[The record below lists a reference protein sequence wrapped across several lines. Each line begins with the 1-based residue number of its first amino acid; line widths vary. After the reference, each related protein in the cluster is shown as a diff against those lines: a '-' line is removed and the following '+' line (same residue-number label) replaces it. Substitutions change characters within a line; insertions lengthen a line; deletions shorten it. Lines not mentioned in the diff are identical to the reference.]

1 MKRVICLL
9 LSVILLLG
17 LLPTALAEGGDSPNW
32 VIEVNSSGAESGQSR
47 AQELRVMYG
56 NQIRFHLYEDAA
68 AQSPL
73 TGLQETF
80 YVVDGKPTYPVNGN
94 GSVSQG
100 DRAGEYILDTSKF
113 DGSWVELHLHDS
125 DNKDYFFFIIVM
137 IEDIGWFW
145 SRSPSV
151 ASALPGGRAVTA
163 RYDGSEDVSVYLMA
177 THTTAG
183 AVLPDDFEAP
193 AGFTVRQLTQYCWRV
208 TCKADGDFRAGD
220 KKELTLPMEKAW
232 TSSFGLDTD
241 YTVTF
246 CANGNEPRGKDA
258 QAPSVIGQLAAIPV
272 TIGNRK
278 KTCYMGVGE
287 YNNGK
292 YNVLTTSTM
301 SGQENEDMRAQLAV
315 GLWWQISSGDGTY
328 DLTPLSADEVQK
340 VISQV
345 GEFTLT
351 VRREDGQ
358 AGTLTYTDDTAAAAS
373 TGMPCSRV
381 YTLHGTDAGT
391 WVFEA
396 SCMVDG
402 QRMAATGSV
411 TREIMKVHTLT
422 GAECKT
428 VGTINKALEEVIYGI
443 DKNDTRD
450 QTIIVQLRKTGTQY
464 DAQDAE
470 YSAYLGQIKIPDI
483 ERNNIT
489 VQLIGEGGIG
499 TTLIGGIH
507 SESADFSVSN
517 INFVGDGQDHENWQ
531 VPDKN
536 HPNGGAPNKAFYG
549 NSRGNAR
556 DCTFTGYHVAIECG
570 KGLRM
575 IGQNNVF
582 KNNHIAWKLTARN
595 NNGGNP
601 SAHDCVF
608 EDNEYALWVENF
620 HLAPSWYAPRFCEFI
635 NNDCDVHNVAGRWWF
650 LPGNYFKHGN
660 RERPVND
667 EISIGKVFCYP
678 MAKRDETNNNAVAY
692 TYQQLENGGDTVSNA
707 LTSTYRTPESELS
720 GKTFKVADT
729 VMVAG
734 TEKDTVLATFSFD
747 DTAAEQAEEEPVR
760 PVLRARMLR
769 SAVKPSFDA
778 TVSVDRSDA
787 SKIVFHM
794 ENPCKQVTV
803 SLPCEFKDGTVKL
816 GETEILDAEF
826 DGQNVSFQTYK
837 AGTYVIESKTPV
849 QPKPDDA
856 ITGIISGIVAS
867 GALQPGASASQFA
880 DLTSGSWYYDGVRYA
895 LENGLMTGTS
905 ARTFAP
911 DRPVTRAML
920 VTILWR
926 LAGEPYG
933 RVSPFEDVLPGS
945 WYAQAVSWAYDKG
958 IVTGVTATS
967 FQPGAPVTREQLC
980 AILCRYAALTGKNTA
995 ASASL
1000 DAFTDR
1006 AQVSA
1011 YAEASVRW
1019 ALQAGLLTGV
1029 GDGRLAPR
1037 SGATRA
1043 QLAVLLQRFA
1053 GLK

>member
-1 MKRVICLL
+1 MKRVVCLL
-9 LSVILLLG
+9 LSLILLLG
-17 LLPTALAEGGDSPNW
+17 LLPTALADGNSPSW
-32 VIEVNSSGAESGQSR
+32 VIGVNDSGAENGQR
-47 AQELRVMYG
+47 AQDIRVMYG
-56 NQIRFHLYEDAA
+56 DRIRFRLYEDETAG
-68 AQSPL
+68 SPL

-80 YVVDGKPTYPVNGN
+80 YVIDGKTTYPVNGA
-94 GSVSQG
+94 GVISQG

-125 DNKDYFFFIIVM
+125 NNKDYYFFVIVM
-137 IEDIGWFW
+137 VEDIGWFW
-145 SRSPSV
+145 TRNPSV
-151 ASALPGGRAVTA
+151 ASAIPGGSSVTA
-163 RYDGSEDVSVYLMA
+163 KYDGSKDVSVYLTA

-183 AVLPDDFEAP
+183 AVLSDDYEAP
-193 AGFTVRQLTQYCWRV
+193 DGFTVRQLTQYCWRV
-208 TCKADGDFRAGD
+208 TCMADGDFRAGD

-232 TSSFGLDTD
+232 TSIYDIGPD

-246 CANGNEPRGKDA
+246 CADGNAPRGLGTV
-258 QAPSVIGQLAAIPV
+258 APSVIGQLVAIPV
-272 TIGNRK
+272 KINNRNK
-278 KTCYMGVGE
+278 ICYMGVGE

-301 SGQENEDMRAQLAV
+301 NGPENEPRVARVAV

-340 VISQV
+340 VIRQV
-345 GEFTLT
+345 GEFTLA

-358 AGTLTYTDDTAAAAS
+358 AGTLTWIEHTEAAA
-373 TGMPCSRV
+373 TGMPYPRI
-381 YTLHGTDAGT
+381 YTLLGEHAGT

-396 SCMVDG
+396 SCTVDG
-402 QRMAATGSV
+402 EVLTASGTV
-411 TREIMKVHTLT
+411 TRGIVKELELT
-422 GAECKT
+422 NDQCETVDTINAGLESVIKGLTAPGEYFIYVNLQKSGAEDPYT
-428 VGTINKALEEVIYGI
+428 
-443 DKNDTRD
+443 
-450 QTIIVQLRKTGTQY
+450 
-464 DAQDAE
+464 
-470 YSAYLGQIKIPDI
+470 GQIEIPAAGRNDI
-483 ERNNIT
+483 EIT
-489 VQLIGEGGIG
+489 VVIGGKRDAR

-507 SESADFSVSN
+507 SESADFSVSS
-517 INFVGDGQDHENWQ
+517 IDFVGNGKGNENWY
-531 VPDKN
+531 VPEND
-536 HPNGGAPNKAFYG
+536 PNKGAPNKAFYG
-549 NSRGNAR
+549 DSQANAA
-556 DCTFTGYHVAIECG
+556 DCTFSKYWVAIECG

-608 EDNEYALWVENF
+608 EDNEYALYVEKF
-620 HLAPSWYAPRFCEFI
+620 YFAPSWYAPTACTFT
-635 NNDCDVHNVAGRWWF
+635 NNVHDVRNSDRWWF
-650 LPGNYFKHGN
+650 IPGNYFTHNGN
-660 RERPVND
+660 PGPVN
-667 EISIGKVFCYP
+667 EIGGGSGNTYCYP
-678 MAKRDETNNNAVAY
+678 MASGGTMDYR
-692 TYQQLENGGDTVSNA
+692 QLDADGDTVSNA
-707 LTSTYRTPESELS
+707 NTRTYQTPESALD
-720 GKTFKVADT
+720 GKTFKVASAEADT
-729 VMVAG
+729 I
-734 TEKDTVLATFSFD
+734 LATFSFA
-747 DTAAEQAEEEPVR
+747 DTAAAQTEQAQTR
-760 PVLRARMLR
+760 PVMRARMLR

-816 GETEILDAEF
+816 GQTEIPDAKF
-826 DGQNVSFQTYK
+826 DGQTVSFQTDE

-849 QPKPDDA
+849 QPKPDAA

-867 GALQPGASASQFA
+867 GALQPGASASQFT

>member
-1 MKRVICLL
+1 MKRVVCLL
-9 LSVILLLG
+9 LSLILLLG
-17 LLPTALAEGGDSPNW
+17 LLPTALADGNGPNW
-32 VIEVNSSGAESGQSR
+32 VVLCNEDGTER
-47 AQELRVMYG
+47 EMRRTQELYNCMYG
-56 NQIRFHLYEDAA
+56 ESVYFHLYADETGGT
-68 AQSPL
+68 PVEGL
-73 TGLQETF
+73 TQTF
-80 YVVDGKPTYPVNGN
+80 YVDGETVHDPSKPDYKVKVSWDAEKKYYVWDTNGFSN
-94 GSVSQG
+94 NKVQISLG
-100 DRAGEYILDTSKF
+100 DGTNNYS
-113 DGSWVELHLHDS
+113 
-125 DNKDYFFFIIVM
+125 FFANLT

-145 SRSPSV
+145 TRNPSV

-163 RYDGSEDVSVYLMA
+163 KYDGSEDVSVYLMA

-183 AVLPDDFEAP
+183 AVLPDTFEAP
-193 AGFTVRQLTQYCWRV
+193 EGFTVRQLTQFCWRV
-208 TCKADGDFRAGD
+208 TCKADKSWKGE
-220 KKELTLPMEKAW
+220 KKKLTLYMDKAW
-232 TSSFGLDTD
+232 TSIFDLGTD

-246 CANGNEPRGKDA
+246 CADGNEPRGKDA
-258 QAPSVIGQLAAIPV
+258 PAPSVIGQLAAIPV
-272 TIGNRK
+272 TINGRK
-278 KTCYMGVGE
+278 RTCYMGVGE

-292 YNVLTTSTM
+292 YGVLTSSTM

-340 VISQV
+340 VIRQV

-351 VRREDGQ
+351 VRRKDGQ
-358 AGTLTYTDDTAAAAS
+358 EGTLTYTDDTAAAAS

-411 TREIMKVHTLT
+411 TREIMEVHTLT
-422 GAECKT
+422 KAECKT
-428 VGTINKALEEVIYGI
+428 VGTINEALKRVIYGI
-443 DKNDTRD
+443 GENDTRD
-450 QTIIVQLRKTGTQY
+450 QTIIVQLRKTGIQY
-464 DAQDAE
+464 DVQDAE
-470 YSAYLGQIKIPDI
+470 HSAYLGQIKIPDI
-483 ERNNIT
+483 TRNNIT
-489 VQLIGEGGIG
+489 VQLIGERDIG

-517 INFVGDGQDHENWQ
+517 INFVGDGQDHENWK
-531 VPDKN
+531 VPPDKN

-549 NSRGNAR
+549 DSQANADR
-556 DCTFTGYHVAIECG
+556 CTFTGYYVAIECG

-575 IGQNNVF
+575 IGQNNIF
-582 KNNHIAWKLTARN
+582 KNNYIAWKLTARN

-601 SAHDCVF
+601 DALNCVF
-608 EDNEYALWVENF
+608 EDNEYAIWVESF
-620 HLAPSWYAPRFCEFI
+620 HFMPSFYAPTGCTFTD
-635 NNDCDVHNVAGRWWF
+635 NGCDVRNSDRWWF
-650 LPGNYFKHGN
+650 IPGNYFTHSGSPGPG
-660 RERPVND
+660 PVN
-667 EISIGKVFCYP
+667 EAVGNGNTFCYP
-678 MAKRDETNNNAVAY
+678 MARNGTVDYTQLDED
-692 TYQQLENGGDTVSNA
+692 GDTVSNA
-707 LTSTYRTPESELS
+707 LTNTYQTPESELS
-720 GKTFKVADT
+720 GKTFKVAD
-729 VMVAG
+729 A
-734 TEKDTVLATFSFD
+734 EQDNILATFSFD
-747 DTAAEQAEEEPVR
+747 DTAAKQAEEEPVR

-769 SAVKPSFDA
+769 SAVEPSFDA

-803 SLPCEFKDGTVKL
+803 SLPCSFTDGTVKL
-816 GETEILDAEF
+816 GQTEIPDAKF
-826 DGQNVSFQTYK
+826 DGQTVSFQTDE

-880 DLTSGSWYYDGVRYA
+880 DLTAGSWYYGGVRYA

-995 ASASL
+995 ASVSL

-1037 SGATRA
+1037 SGATRE

>member
-1 MKRVICLL
+1 MKRVVCLL
-9 LSVILLLG
+9 LSLILLLG
-17 LLPTALAEGGDSPNW
+17 LLPTALADGNSPSW
-32 VIEVNSSGAESGQSR
+32 VIGVNDSGAENGQR
-47 AQELRVMYG
+47 AQDLRVMYG
-56 NQIRFHLYEDAA
+56 DRIRFRLYEDETAG
-68 AQSPL
+68 SPL

-80 YVVDGKPTYPVNGN
+80 YVIDGNPTYPVNGA
-94 GSVSQG
+94 GVISQG

-125 DNKDYFFFIIVM
+125 NNKDYYFFVIVM
-137 IEDIGWFW
+137 VEDIGWFW
-145 SRSPSV
+145 TRNPSV
-151 ASALPGGRAVTA
+151 ASAIPGGSSVTA
-163 RYDGSEDVSVYLMA
+163 KYDGSKDVSVYLTA
-177 THTTAG
+177 THTAAG
-183 AVLPDDFEAP
+183 AVLSDDYEAP
-193 AGFTVRQLTQYCWRV
+193 DGFTVRQLTQYCWRV

-232 TSSFGLDTD
+232 TSIYDIGPD

-246 CANGNEPRGKDA
+246 CADGNAPRGLGTV
-258 QAPSVIGQLAAIPV
+258 APSVIGQLVAIPV
-272 TIGNRK
+272 KINNRNK
-278 KTCYMGVGE
+278 ICYMGVGE

-292 YNVLTTSTM
+292 YNVLTMSTM
-301 SGQENEDMRAQLAV
+301 NGPENEPRVARVAV

-328 DLTPLSADEVQK
+328 DLTPLSADEVQE
-340 VISQV
+340 VIKQV
-345 GEFTLT
+345 GEFTLA

-358 AGTLTYTDDTAAAAS
+358 AGTLTWIEHTEAAA
-373 TGMPCSRV
+373 TGMPYPRI
-381 YTLHGTDAGT
+381 YTLLGEHAGT
-391 WVFEA
+391 WIFEA
-396 SCMVDG
+396 SCTVDG
-402 QRMAATGSV
+402 EVLTASGTV
-411 TREIMKVHTLT
+411 TRGIVKELKLT
-422 GAECKT
+422 NNQCETVDTINAGLESVIKGLTAPGEYFIYVNLQKSGAEDPYT
-428 VGTINKALEEVIYGI
+428 
-443 DKNDTRD
+443 
-450 QTIIVQLRKTGTQY
+450 
-464 DAQDAE
+464 
-470 YSAYLGQIKIPDI
+470 GQIEIPAAGRNDI
-483 ERNNIT
+483 EIT
-489 VQLIGEGGIG
+489 VVIDGKRGTR

-507 SESADFSVSN
+507 SESADFSVSS
-517 INFVGDGQDHENWQ
+517 IDFVGNGKDNKNWQ
-531 VPDKN
+531 VPKES
-536 HPNGGAPNKAFYG
+536 PNSGAPNKAFYG
-549 NSRGNAR
+549 DSQANAA
-556 DCTFTGYHVAIECG
+556 DCTFSKYWVAIECG

-575 IGQNNVF
+575 IGQNNIF
-582 KNNHIAWKLTARN
+582 KNNYIAWKLTTRN
-595 NNGGNP
+595 ENGGNP

-608 EDNEYALWVENF
+608 EGNDYALYVEEF
-620 HLAPSWYAPRFCEFI
+620 YFVPSWYAPTACTFTD
-635 NNDCDVHNVAGRWWF
+635 NVHDVYNRDRWWF
-650 LPGNYFKHGN
+650 IPGNYFTHG
-660 RERPVND
+660 ESLGPVN
-667 EISIGKVFCYP
+667 EAVGNGNTFCYP
-678 MAKRDETNNNAVAY
+678 MAQNGAVNYTQLDED
-692 TYQQLENGGDTVSNA
+692 GDTVSNA
-707 LTSTYRTPESELS
+707 LTNTYQTPKSELS
-720 GKTFKVADT
+720 GKTFKVAD
-729 VMVAG
+729 A
-734 TEKDTVLATFSFD
+734 EKDNILATFSFD
-747 DTAAEQAEEEPVR
+747 DTAAEQAEKEPVR
-760 PVLRARMLR
+760 RVLRARMLR
-769 SAVKPSFDA
+769 SVVEPSFDA

-794 ENPCKQVTV
+794 EDPCKRVTV
-803 SLPCEFKDGTVKL
+803 SLPCSFTDGTVKL
-816 GETEILDAEF
+816 GQTEIPDAKF
-826 DGQNVSFQTYK
+826 DGQTVSFQTNE

-856 ITGIISGIVAS
+856 VTGIISSIVAS

-880 DLTSGSWYYDGVRYA
+880 DLTSGSWYYDGVRCA

-1011 YAEASVRW
+1011 YAKASVRW

>member
-1 MKRVICLL
+1 MKRVVCLL
-9 LSVILLLG
+9 LSLILLLG
-17 LLPTALAEGGDSPNW
+17 LLPTALADGNGPNW
-32 VIEVNSSGAESGQSR
+32 VVLCNEDGTER
-47 AQELRVMYG
+47 EMRRTQELYNCMYG
-56 NQIRFHLYEDAA
+56 ESVYFHLYADETGGT
-68 AQSPL
+68 PVEGL
-73 TGLQETF
+73 TQTF
-80 YVVDGKPTYPVNGN
+80 YVDGETVHDPGKPDYKVKVSWDAEKKYYVWDTNGFSN
-94 GSVSQG
+94 NKVQISLG
-100 DRAGEYILDTSKF
+100 DGTNNYS
-113 DGSWVELHLHDS
+113 
-125 DNKDYFFFIIVM
+125 FFANLT
-137 IEDIGWFW
+137 IEGIGWFW
-145 SRSPSV
+145 TRNPSV

-163 RYDGSEDVSVYLMA
+163 KYDGSQDVSVYLMA

-183 AVLPDDFEAP
+183 AVLSDDYEAP
-193 AGFTVRQLTQYCWRV
+193 EGFTVRQLTQFCWRV
-208 TCKADGDFRAGD
+208 TCKADESWKGE
-220 KKELTLPMEKAW
+220 KKKLTLYMDKAW
-232 TSSFGLDTD
+232 TSIFDLGTD

-246 CANGNEPRGKDA
+246 CADGNEPRGKDA
-258 QAPSVIGQLAAIPV
+258 PAPSVIGQLAAIPV
-272 TIGNRK
+272 KINNRNK
-278 KTCYMGVGE
+278 ICYMGVGE
-287 YNNGK
+287 YSNGK

-340 VISQV
+340 VIRQV

-601 SAHDCVF
+601 SAQNCVF
-608 EDNEYALWVENF
+608 KGNNYALYVEKF
-620 HLAPSWYAPRFCEFI
+620 YFAPSWYAPTACTFTD
-635 NNDCDVHNVAGRWWF
+635 NVHDVRNSDRWWF
-650 LPGNYFKHGN
+650 IPGNYFTHSGILG
-660 RERPVND
+660 PVN
-667 EISIGKVFCYP
+667 EAVGNGNTFCYP
-678 MAKRDETNNNAVAY
+678 MAQNGTVNY
-692 TYQQLENGGDTVSNA
+692 TQLEDGGDTVSNA
-707 LTSTYRTPESELS
+707 LTRTYQTPAGKLD
-720 GKTFKVADT
+720 GKTFKVAD
-729 VMVAG
+729 A
-734 TEKDTVLATFSFD
+734 EQDDILATFSFD

-778 TVSVDRSDA
+778 TVTVDRSDA

-794 ENPCKQVTV
+794 EDPCKRVTV
-803 SLPCEFKDGTVKL
+803 SLPCSFTDGTVKL
-816 GETEILDAEF
+816 DQTEILNAEF
-826 DGQNVSFQTYK
+826 DGQIVSFQTDE

-856 ITGIISGIVAS
+856 VTGIISSIVAS
-867 GALQPGASASQFA
+867 GALQPSASASQFA
-880 DLTSGSWYYDGVRYA
+880 DLTSGSWYYDGVRCA

-905 ARTFAP
+905 ARTFEP

-967 FQPGAPVTREQLC
+967 FQPDAPVTREQLC

>member
-80 YVVDGKPTYPVNGN
+80 YVVDGKTTYPVNGN
-94 GSVSQG
+94 GAVSQG
-100 DRAGEYILDTSKF
+100 ERAGEYILDTSKF
-113 DGSWVELHLHDS
+113 GGSWVELHLHDS

-163 RYDGSEDVSVYLMA
+163 KYDGSKDVSVYLMA

-183 AVLPDDFEAP
+183 AVLPDTFEAP
-193 AGFTVRQLTQYCWRV
+193 EGFTVRQLTQYCWRV
-208 TCKADGDFRAGD
+208 TCKADESFREGD
-220 KKELTLPMEKAW
+220 KKKLTLYMDKAW
-232 TSSFGLDTD
+232 TSIFDLGTD

-246 CANGNEPRGKDA
+246 CADGNEPRGKDA
-258 QAPSVIGQLAAIPV
+258 PAPSVIGQLAAIPV
-272 TIGNRK
+272 TINGRK
-278 KTCYMGVGE
+278 RTCYMGVGE

-292 YNVLTTSTM
+292 YGVLTSSSM
-301 SGQENEDMRAQLAV
+301 GGLESADMRAQLAV
-315 GLWWQISSGDGTY
+315 GLWWQTSSGDGTY
-328 DLTPLSADEVQK
+328 DLTALSADEVQT
-340 VISQV
+340 VIAQV
-345 GEFTLT
+345 GEFRLT
-351 VRREDGQ
+351 ATAEGEQ
-358 AGTLTYTDDTAAAAS
+358 TGTLNYTEDTTVTA
-373 TGMPCSRV
+373 GMPCQRI
-381 YTLHGTDAGT
+381 YTLTGADKGK
-391 WVFEA
+391 WRFEA
-396 SCMVDG
+396 SCTVDG
-402 QRMAATGSV
+402 EPMTASGTITRTVATG
-411 TREIMKVHTLT
+411 HTLD
-422 GAECKT
+422 AEQCKT
-428 VGTINKALEEVIYGI
+428 VKAINEGLEEVIQGI
-443 DKNDTRD
+443 ESGEHVITVD
-450 QTIIVQLRKTGTQY
+450 LRRTGE
-464 DAQDAE
+464 E
-470 YSAYLGQIKIPDI
+470 YSASDSDRSAYRGQILIPDI
-483 ERNNIT
+483 KQNNVDVT
-489 VQLIGEGGIG
+489 VEFRGARGG
-499 TTLIGGIH
+499 TTLIGGIQ
-507 SESADFSVSN
+507 SETAAFSVSN
-517 INFVGDGQDHENWQ
+517 VNFIGNGSGSQKWEVDN
-531 VPDKN
+531 VN
-536 HPNGGAPNKAFYG
+536 PNGGAPNEAFRG
-549 NSRGNAR
+549 NSRANAR
-556 DCTFTGYHVAIECG
+556 DCTFTGYYVAISCG
-570 KGLRM
+570 RELRM
-575 IGQNNVF
+575 CGRNNTF
-582 KNNHIAWKLTARN
+582 RNNHIAWRISTENK
-595 NNGGNP
+595 NGGNP
-601 SAHDCVF
+601 DALNCVF
-608 EDNEYALWVENF
+608 EDNEYAIWVESF
-620 HLAPSWYAPRFCEFI
+620 HFMPSFYAPTGCTFTD
-635 NNDCDVHNVAGRWWF
+635 NGCDVRNSDRWWF
-650 LPGNYFKHGN
+650 IPGNYFRHNGN
-660 RERPVND
+660 PGPVN
-667 EISIGKVFCYP
+667 EIGGGSGNTYCYP
-678 MAKRDETNNNAVAY
+678 MASGGTVDYR
-692 TYQQLENGGDTVSNA
+692 QLDADGDTVSNA
-707 LTSTYRTPESELS
+707 NTRTYQTPESALD
-720 GKTFKVADT
+720 GKTLKVASAEADT
-729 VMVAG
+729 I
-734 TEKDTVLATFSFD
+734 LATFSFA
-747 DTAAEQAEEEPVR
+747 DTAAAQTEQAQTR

-778 TVSVDRSDA
+778 TVTVDRSDA

-816 GETEILDAEF
+816 GETEILDAKF
-826 DGQNVSFQTYK
+826 DGQTVFFQTGK

-880 DLTSGSWYYDGVRYA
+880 DLTAGSWYYGGVRCA

-967 FQPGAPVTREQLC
+967 FQSGAPVTREQLC

-1019 ALQAGLLTGV
+1019 ALQAWLLTGV

>member
-1 MKRVICLL
+1 MKRVVCLL
-9 LSVILLLG
+9 LSLILLLG
-17 LLPTALAEGGDSPNW
+17 LLPTALADGNGPNW
-32 VIEVNSSGAESGQSR
+32 VVLCNEDGTER
-47 AQELRVMYG
+47 EMRRTQELYNCMYG
-56 NQIRFHLYEDAA
+56 ESVYFHLYADETGGT
-68 AQSPL
+68 PVEGL
-73 TGLQETF
+73 TQTF
-80 YVVDGKPTYPVNGN
+80 YVDGETVHDPGKPDYKVKVSWDAEKKYYVWDTNGFSN
-94 GSVSQG
+94 NKVQISLG
-100 DRAGEYILDTSKF
+100 DGTNNYS
-113 DGSWVELHLHDS
+113 
-125 DNKDYFFFIIVM
+125 FFANLT

-145 SRSPSV
+145 TRNPSV

-163 RYDGSEDVSVYLMA
+163 KYDGSQDVSVYLMA

-183 AVLPDDFEAP
+183 AVLSDDYEAP
-193 AGFTVRQLTQYCWRV
+193 EGFTVRQLTQYCWRV
-208 TCKADGDFRAGD
+208 TCKADESWKGE
-220 KKELTLPMEKAW
+220 KKKLTLYMDKAW
-232 TSSFGLDTD
+232 TSICDLGTD

-246 CANGNEPRGKDA
+246 CADGNEPRGKDA
-258 QAPSVIGQLAAIPV
+258 PAPSVIGQLAAIPV
-272 TIGNRK
+272 TINGRK
-278 KTCYMGVGE
+278 RTCYMGVGE

-292 YNVLTTSTM
+292 YGVLTSSSM
-301 SGQENEDMRAQLAV
+301 GGLESADMRAQLAV
-315 GLWWQISSGDGTY
+315 GLWWQTSSGDGTY
-328 DLTPLSADEVQK
+328 DLTALSADEVQTL
-340 VISQV
+340 IAQV
-345 GEFTLT
+345 GKFRLT
-351 VRREDGQ
+351 ATAEGEQ
-358 AGTLTYTDDTAAAAS
+358 TGTLIYTEHTTVS
-373 TGMPCSRV
+373 PGMPCQRI
-381 YTLHGTDAGT
+381 YTLTGADKGK
-391 WVFEA
+391 WRFEA
-396 SCMVDG
+396 SCTVDG
-402 QRMAATGSV
+402 EPMTASGTI
-411 TREIMKVHTLT
+411 TRRIMEARTLP
-422 GAECKT
+422 EEQCKT
-428 VGTINKALEEVIYGI
+428 VGTINAGLEAAIGGI
-443 DKNDTRD
+443 QKPGEYV
-450 QTIIVQLRKTGTQY
+450 IIVNLRRTGK
-464 DAQDAE
+464 E
-470 YSAYLGQIKIPDI
+470 YLASDSDGSAYRGQIVIPDI
-483 ERNNIT
+483 KQNNVDVT
-489 VQLIGEGGIG
+489 VEFRGVRGG

-507 SESADFSVSN
+507 TESADFSVSN

-707 LTSTYRTPESELS
+707 LTSTYQTPESELS

-760 PVLRARMLR
+760 HVLRARMLR
-769 SAVKPSFDA
+769 SAVEPSFDA

-794 ENPCKQVTV
+794 EDPCKRVNV
-803 SLPCEFKDGTVKL
+803 SLPCSFTDGTVKL
-816 GETEILDAEF
+816 GETEIPDAKF
-826 DGQNVSFQTYK
+826 DGETVAFQTDEE
-837 AGTYVIESKTPV
+837 GTYVIESKTPV

-880 DLTSGSWYYDGVRYA
+880 DLTAGSWYYGGVRCA

>member
-9 LSVILLLG
+9 LSLILLLG

-80 YVVDGKPTYPVNGN
+80 YVVDGKTTYPVNGN
-94 GSVSQG
+94 GAVSQG
-100 DRAGEYILDTSKF
+100 ERAGEYILDTSKF

-125 DNKDYFFFIIVM
+125 SDKNYYFFVIVM
-137 IEDIGWFW
+137 VEDIGWFW
-145 SRSPSV
+145 TRNPSV
-151 ASALPGGRAVTA
+151 ASAIPGGSSVTA
-163 RYDGSEDVSVYLMA
+163 KYDGSKDVSVYLTA

-193 AGFTVRQLTQYCWRV
+193 EGFTVRQLTQYCWRV

-232 TSSFGLDTD
+232 TSIYDIGPD

-246 CANGNEPRGKDA
+246 CADGNAPRGLGTV
-258 QAPSVIGQLAAIPV
+258 APSVIGQLVAIPV
-272 TIGNRK
+272 KINNRNK
-278 KTCYMGVGE
+278 ICYMGVGE

-301 SGQENEDMRAQLAV
+301 NGPENEPRVARVAV

-328 DLTPLSADEVQK
+328 DLTPLSADEAQE
-340 VISQV
+340 VIKQV
-345 GEFTLT
+345 GEFTLA

-358 AGTLTYTDDTAAAAS
+358 AGTLTWIEHTEAAA
-373 TGMPCSRV
+373 TGMPYPRI
-381 YTLHGTDAGT
+381 YTLLGEHAGT

-396 SCMVDG
+396 SCTVDG
-402 QRMAATGSV
+402 EVLTASGTV
-411 TREIMKVHTLT
+411 TRGIVKELKLT
-422 GAECKT
+422 NDQCETVDTINAGLESVIKGLTAPGEYFIYVNLQKSGAEDPYT
-428 VGTINKALEEVIYGI
+428 
-443 DKNDTRD
+443 
-450 QTIIVQLRKTGTQY
+450 
-464 DAQDAE
+464 
-470 YSAYLGQIKIPDI
+470 GQIEIPAAGRNDI
-483 ERNNIT
+483 EIT
-489 VQLIGEGGIG
+489 VVIQGDWDEH

-507 SESADFSVSN
+507 SESADFSVSS
-517 INFVGDGQDHENWQ
+517 IDFVGNGKDNENWQ
-531 VPDKN
+531 VPEES
-536 HPNGGAPNKAFYG
+536 PNAGAPNKAFYG
-549 NSRGNAR
+549 DSQANADR
-556 DCTFTGYHVAIECG
+556 CTFTGYYVAIECG

-575 IGQNNVF
+575 IGQNNIF
-582 KNNHIAWKLTARN
+582 KNNYIAWKLTARN
-595 NNGGNP
+595 ENGGNP
-601 SAHDCVF
+601 HAQNCVF
-608 EDNEYALWVENF
+608 KGNNYALYVEKF
-620 HLAPSWYAPRFCEFI
+620 YFAPSWYAPTACTFTD
-635 NNDCDVHNVAGRWWF
+635 NVHDVRNSDRWWF
-650 LPGNYFKHGN
+650 IPGNYFTHSGILG
-660 RERPVND
+660 PVN
-667 EISIGKVFCYP
+667 EAVGNGNTFCYP
-678 MAKRDETNNNAVAY
+678 MAQNGTVNYTQLDED
-692 TYQQLENGGDTVSNA
+692 GDTVSNA
-707 LTSTYRTPESELS
+707 LTNTYQTPESALD
-720 GKTFKVADT
+720 GKTFKVASAEADT
-729 VMVAG
+729 I
-734 TEKDTVLATFSFD
+734 LATFSFA
-747 DTAAEQAEEEPVR
+747 DTAAAQTEQAQTR
-760 PVLRARMLR
+760 PVMRARMLR
-769 SAVKPSFDA
+769 RAVKPSFDA
-778 TVSVDRSDA
+778 TVTVDRSDA
-787 SKIVFHM
+787 SKIEFTM
-794 ENPCKQVTV
+794 QDPCKRVNV

-816 GETEILDAEF
+816 KKTGAEIPDAKF
-826 DGQNVSFQTYK
+826 DGQTVFFQTDE

-856 ITGIISGIVAS
+856 ITGIISSIVAS

-880 DLTSGSWYYDGVRYA
+880 DLTAGSWYYGGVRCA

>member
-9 LSVILLLG
+9 LSLILLLG

-80 YVVDGKPTYPVNGN
+80 YVVDGKTTYPVNGN
-94 GSVSQG
+94 GAVSQG
-100 DRAGEYILDTSKF
+100 ERAGEYILDTSKF
-113 DGSWVELHLHDS
+113 GGSWVELHLHDS

-163 RYDGSEDVSVYLMA
+163 KYDGSEDVSVYLMA

-183 AVLPDDFEAP
+183 AVLPDTFEAP

-208 TCKADGDFRAGD
+208 TCKADENWDGDE
-220 KKELTLPMEKAW
+220 KKLTLYMDKAW
-232 TSSFGLDTD
+232 TSIFDLGTD

-246 CANGNEPRGKDA
+246 RKDGNEPRGKDA
-258 QAPSVIGQLAAIPV
+258 PAPSVIGQLAAIPV

-292 YNVLTTSTM
+292 YGVLTTSSM
-301 SGQENEDMRAQLAV
+301 GGLESADMRAQLAV
-315 GLWWQISSGDGTY
+315 GLWWQTSSGDGTY
-328 DLTPLSADEVQK
+328 DLTPLSADEVQALAGQ
-340 VISQV
+340 IDSF
-345 GEFTLT
+345 ELT
-351 VRREDGQ
+351 AWRKDGQ
-358 AGTLTYTDDTAAAAS
+358 EGTLTYEDDTAAAAS

-411 TREIMKVHTLT
+411 TREIMKVHTLKA
-422 GAECKT
+422 AECKT
-428 VGTINKALEEVIYGI
+428 VGTINDALEKVIYGI
-443 DKNDTRD
+443 DENDTRD
-450 QTIIVQLRKTGTQY
+450 QTIIVQLRQTGTQY

-470 YSAYLGQIKIPDI
+470 RSAYLGQIKIPDI
-483 ERNNIT
+483 SRNNIT
-489 VQLIGEGGIG
+489 VQLIGERGIG

-531 VPDKN
+531 VPDEN

-608 EDNEYALWVENF
+608 EDNEYALYVEKF
-620 HLAPSWYAPRFCEFI
+620 YFAPSRYAPTACTFTD
-635 NNDCDVHNVAGRWWF
+635 NVHDVRNSDRWWF
-650 LPGNYFKHGN
+650 IPGNYFTHSGSPGPG
-660 RERPVND
+660 PVN
-667 EISIGKVFCYP
+667 EAVGNGNTFCYP
-678 MAKRDETNNNAVAY
+678 MARNGTVDYTQLDED
-692 TYQQLENGGDTVSNA
+692 GDTVSNA
-707 LTSTYRTPESELS
+707 LTSTYQTPAGKLD
-720 GKTFKVADT
+720 GKTFKVAD
-729 VMVAG
+729 A
-734 TEKDTVLATFSFD
+734 EQDDILATFSFD

-769 SAVKPSFDA
+769 RAVKPTFDA

-794 ENPCKQVTV
+794 EDPCKRVNV
-803 SLPCEFKDGTVKL
+803 SLPCSFTDGTVKL
-816 GETEILDAEF
+816 GETEILDAKF
-826 DGQNVSFQTYK
+826 DGQTVFFQTDE

-856 ITGIISGIVAS
+856 VTGIISSIVAS
-867 GALQPGASASQFA
+867 GALQPGASASQFT
-880 DLTSGSWYYDGVRYA
+880 DLTSGSWYYDGVRCA

-1029 GDGRLAPR
+1029 GGGRLAPR

>member
-80 YVVDGKPTYPVNGN
+80 YVVDGKTTYPVNGN
-94 GSVSQG
+94 GAVSQG
-100 DRAGEYILDTSKF
+100 ERAGEYILDTSKF
-113 DGSWVELHLHDS
+113 GGSWVELHLHDS

-163 RYDGSEDVSVYLMA
+163 KYDGSKDVSVYLMA

-183 AVLPDDFEAP
+183 AVLPDTFEAP
-193 AGFTVRQLTQYCWRV
+193 EGFTVRQLTQFCWRV
-208 TCKADGDFRAGD
+208 TCKADKSWKGE
-220 KKELTLPMEKAW
+220 KKKLTLYMDKAW
-232 TSSFGLDTD
+232 TSIFDLGTD

-246 CANGNEPRGKDA
+246 CADGNEPRGKDA
-258 QAPSVIGQLAAIPV
+258 PAPSVIGQLAAIPV
-272 TIGNRK
+272 TINGRK
-278 KTCYMGVGE
+278 RTCYMGVGE

-292 YNVLTTSTM
+292 YGVLTSSSM
-301 SGQENEDMRAQLAV
+301 GGLESADMRAQLAV
-315 GLWWQISSGDGTY
+315 GLWWQTSSGDGTY
-328 DLTPLSADEVQK
+328 DLTALSADEVQT
-340 VISQV
+340 VIAQV
-345 GEFTLT
+345 GEFRLT
-351 VRREDGQ
+351 ATAEGEQ
-358 AGTLTYTDDTAAAAS
+358 TGTLNYTEDTTVTA
-373 TGMPCSRV
+373 GMPCQRI
-381 YTLHGTDAGT
+381 YTLTGADKGK
-391 WVFEA
+391 WRFEA
-396 SCMVDG
+396 SCTVDG
-402 QRMAATGSV
+402 EPMTASGTITRTVATAHALKP
-411 TREIMKVHTLT
+411 EQ
-422 GAECKT
+422 CKT
-428 VGTINKALEEVIYGI
+428 VKAINEGLKNVIQDIESGEHVITVDLRSTGEEYH
-443 DKNDTRD
+443 
-450 QTIIVQLRKTGTQY
+450 
-464 DAQDAE
+464 AE
-470 YSAYLGQIKIPDI
+470 NPDSSAYRGQIVIPDI
-483 ERNNIT
+483 KQNN
-489 VQLIGEGGIG
+489 VDVSVEFRGARGG
-499 TTLIGGIH
+499 TTLIGGIQ
-507 SESADFSVSN
+507 SETAAFSVSN
-517 INFVGDGQDHENWQ
+517 VNFIGNGSGSQKWEVDN
-531 VPDKN
+531 VN
-536 HPNGGAPNKAFYG
+536 PNGGAPNEAFRG
-549 NSRGNAR
+549 NSRANAR
-556 DCTFTGYHVAIECG
+556 DCTFTGYYVAISCG
-570 KGLRM
+570 RELRM
-575 IGQNNVF
+575 CGRNNTF
-582 KNNHIAWKLTARN
+582 RNNHIAWRISTEN

-601 SAHDCVF
+601 DALNCVF
-608 EDNEYALWVENF
+608 EDNEYAIWVESF
-620 HLAPSWYAPRFCEFI
+620 HFMPSFYAPTGCTFTD
-635 NNDCDVHNVAGRWWF
+635 NGCDVRNSDRWWF
-650 LPGNYFKHGN
+650 IPGNYFTHSGSLG
-660 RERPVND
+660 PVN
-667 EISIGKVFCYP
+667 EAVGNGNTFCYP
-678 MAKRDETNNNAVAY
+678 MARNGTVDYTQLDED
-692 TYQQLENGGDTVSNA
+692 GDTVSNE
-707 LTSTYRTPESELS
+707 LTRTYQTPAGKLD
-720 GKTFKVADT
+720 GKTFKVAD
-729 VMVAG
+729 A
-734 TEKDTVLATFSFD
+734 EKDNILATFSFD

-760 PVLRARMLR
+760 HVLRARMLR
-769 SAVKPSFDA
+769 SAVEPSFDA

-803 SLPCEFKDGTVKL
+803 SLPCSFKDGTVKL
-816 GETEILDAEF
+816 GETEIPDAEF
-826 DGQNVSFQTYK
+826 DGQTVSFQTDK

-856 ITGIISGIVAS
+856 VTGIISGIVAS

>member
-1 MKRVICLL
+1 MKRVVCLL
-9 LSVILLLG
+9 LSLILLLG
-17 LLPTALAEGGDSPNW
+17 LLPTALADGNSPSW
-32 VIEVNSSGAESGQSR
+32 VIGVNDSGAENGQR
-47 AQELRVMYG
+47 AQDLRVMYG
-56 NQIRFHLYEDAA
+56 DRIRFRLYEDETAG
-68 AQSPL
+68 SPL

-80 YVVDGKPTYPVNGN
+80 YVIDGNPTYPVNGA
-94 GSVSQG
+94 GVISQG

-125 DNKDYFFFIIVM
+125 SDKDYYFFVIVM
-137 IEDIGWFW
+137 VEDIGWFW
-145 SRSPSV
+145 TRNPSV
-151 ASALPGGRAVTA
+151 ASAIPGGSSVTA
-163 RYDGSEDVSVYLMA
+163 KYDGSKDVSVYLMA

-183 AVLPDDFEAP
+183 AVLSDDYEAP
-193 AGFTVRQLTQYCWRV
+193 EGFTVRQLTQFCWRV
-208 TCKADGDFRAGD
+208 TCKADESWKGE
-220 KKELTLPMEKAW
+220 KKKLTLYMDKAW
-232 TSSFGLDTD
+232 TSIFDLGTD

-246 CANGNEPRGKDA
+246 CADGNEPRGKDA
-258 QAPSVIGQLAAIPV
+258 PAPSVIGQLAAIPV
-272 TIGNRK
+272 KINNRNK
-278 KTCYMGVGE
+278 ICYMGVGE

-301 SGQENEDMRAQLAV
+301 NGPENEPRVARVAV

-328 DLTPLSADEVQK
+328 DLTPLSADEVQE
-340 VISQV
+340 VIKQV
-345 GEFTLT
+345 GEFTLA

-358 AGTLTYTDDTAAAAS
+358 AGTLTWIEHTEAAA
-373 TGMPCSRV
+373 TGMPYPRI
-381 YTLHGTDAGT
+381 YTLLGEHAGT
-391 WVFEA
+391 WIFEA
-396 SCMVDG
+396 SCTVDG
-402 QRMAATGSV
+402 EVLTASGTV
-411 TREIMKVHTLT
+411 TRGIVKKLELT
-422 GAECKT
+422 NDQCET
-428 VGTINKALEEVIYGI
+428 VDTINAGLKSVIERLTAPG
-443 DKNDTRD
+443 K
-450 QTIIVQLRKTGTQY
+450 
-464 DAQDAE
+464 
-470 YSAYLGQIKIPDI
+470 YSINVNLQKSGADDPYTGQIEIPAAGRNDI
-483 ERNNIT
+483 EIT
-489 VQLIGEGGIG
+489 VVIGGKRDAR

-507 SESADFSVSN
+507 SESVDFSVSS
-517 INFVGDGQDHENWQ
+517 IDFVGNGKGNENWY
-531 VPDKN
+531 VPEND
-536 HPNGGAPNKAFYG
+536 PNKGAPNKAFYG
-549 NSRGNAR
+549 DSQANAA
-556 DCTFTGYHVAIECG
+556 DCTFSKYWVAIECG

-608 EDNEYALWVENF
+608 EDNEYAMSVEKF
-620 HLAPSWYAPRFCEFI
+620 YFAPSWYAPTACTFT
-635 NNDCDVHNVAGRWWF
+635 NNVHDVRNSDRWWF
-650 LPGNYFKHGN
+650 IPGNYFKHSDSLG
-660 RERPVND
+660 PVN
-667 EISIGKVFCYP
+667 EAVGNGNTFCYP
-678 MAKRDETNNNAVAY
+678 MAQNGTVNYTQLDED
-692 TYQQLENGGDTVSNA
+692 GDTVSNA
-707 LTSTYRTPESELS
+707 LTNTYQTPESELS
-720 GKTFKVADT
+720 GKTFKVAD
-729 VMVAG
+729 A
-734 TEKDTVLATFSFD
+734 EKDNILATFSFD
-747 DTAAEQAEEEPVR
+747 DTAAEQAEEKPVR

-769 SAVKPSFDA
+769 SVVEPSFDA
-778 TVSVDRSDA
+778 TVTVDRSDA

-803 SLPCEFKDGTVKL
+803 SLPCSFTDGTVKL
-816 GETEILDAEF
+816 GQTEIPDAKF
-826 DGQNVSFQTYK
+826 DGQTVSFQTK
-837 AGTYVIESKTPV
+837 NAGTYVIESKTPV

-880 DLTSGSWYYDGVRYA
+880 DLTAGSWYYDGVRYA

-933 RVSPFEDVLPGS
+933 CVSPFEDVLPGS

-1029 GDGRLAPR
+1029 GDSRLAPR

>member
-9 LSVILLLG
+9 LSLILLLG

-80 YVVDGKPTYPVNGN
+80 YVVDGKTTYPVNGN
-94 GSVSQG
+94 GAVSQG
-100 DRAGEYILDTSKF
+100 ERAGEYILDTSKF
-113 DGSWVELHLHDS
+113 GGSWVELHLHDS

-163 RYDGSEDVSVYLMA
+163 KYDGTEDVSVYLMA

-183 AVLPDDFEAP
+183 AVLSDDYEAP
-193 AGFTVRQLTQYCWRV
+193 DGFTVRQLTQYCWRV
-208 TCKADGDFRAGD
+208 TCKADESWKGE
-220 KKELTLPMEKAW
+220 KKKLTLYMDKAW
-232 TSSFGLDTD
+232 TSIFDLGTD

-246 CANGNEPRGKDA
+246 CADGNEPRGKDA
-258 QAPSVIGQLAAIPV
+258 PAPSVIGQLAAIPV
-272 TIGNRK
+272 TINGRK
-278 KTCYMGVGE
+278 RTCYMGVGE

-292 YNVLTTSTM
+292 YGVLTTSSM
-301 SGQENEDMRAQLAV
+301 GGLESADMRAQLAV
-315 GLWWQISSGDGTY
+315 GLWWQTSSGDGTY
-328 DLTPLSADEVQK
+328 DLTALSADEVQA
-340 VISQV
+340 VIAQV
-345 GEFTLT
+345 DKFDLTATAEGEQT
-351 VRREDGQ
+351 
-358 AGTLTYTDDTAAAAS
+358 GTLNYTEDTTVTA
-373 TGMPCSRV
+373 GMPCQRI
-381 YTLHGTDAGT
+381 YTLTGADKGK
-391 WVFEA
+391 WRFEA
-396 SCMVDG
+396 SCTVDG
-402 QRMAATGSV
+402 EPMTASGTITRTVATAHALKP
-411 TREIMKVHTLT
+411 EQ
-422 GAECKT
+422 CKT
-428 VGTINKALEEVIYGI
+428 VKAINEGLEEVIQGI
-443 DKNDTRD
+443 ESGEHVITVD
-450 QTIIVQLRKTGTQY
+450 LRRTGE
-464 DAQDAE
+464 E
-470 YSAYLGQIKIPDI
+470 YSASDSDRSAYRGQILIPDI
-483 ERNNIT
+483 KQNN
-489 VQLIGEGGIG
+489 VDVSVEFRGAEGG
-499 TTLIGGIH
+499 TTLIGGIQ
-507 SESADFSVSN
+507 SETAAFSVSN
-517 INFVGDGQDHENWQ
+517 VNFIGNGK
-531 VPDKN
+531 DKETWKVSEDN
-536 HPNGGAPNKAFYG
+536 PNGRAPNMAFYG
-549 NSRGNAR
+549 NSRANAR
-556 DCTFTGYHVAIECG
+556 DCTFTGYYVAISCG
-570 KGLRM
+570 RELRM
-575 IGQNNVF
+575 CGRNNTF
-582 KNNHIAWKLTARN
+582 RNNHIAWRISTENK
-595 NNGGNP
+595 NGGNP
-601 SAHDCVF
+601 DALNCVF
-608 EDNEYALWVENF
+608 EDNEYAIWVESF
-620 HLAPSWYAPRFCEFI
+620 HFMPSFYAPTGCTFTD
-635 NNDCDVHNVAGRWWF
+635 NGCDVRNSDRWWF
-650 LPGNYFKHGN
+650 IPGNYFTHSGSLG
-660 RERPVND
+660 PVN
-667 EISIGKVFCYP
+667 EAVGNGNTFCYP
-678 MAKRDETNNNAVAY
+678 MARNGTVDYTQLDED
-692 TYQQLENGGDTVSNA
+692 GDTVSNE
-707 LTSTYRTPESELS
+707 LTRTYQTPAGKLD
-720 GKTFKVADT
+720 GKTFKVAD
-729 VMVAG
+729 A
-734 TEKDTVLATFSFD
+734 EKDNILATFSFD

-760 PVLRARMLR
+760 PVMRARMLR
-769 SAVKPSFDA
+769 RASEPSFDA

-794 ENPCKQVTV
+794 EDPCKQVTV
-803 SLPCEFKDGTVKL
+803 SLPCSFTDGTVKL
-816 GETEILDAEF
+816 GETEIPDAKF
-826 DGQNVSFQTYK
+826 DGQTVSFQTYK

-856 ITGIISGIVAS
+856 VTGIISSIVAS
-867 GALQPGASASQFA
+867 GALQPGASASQFT

-995 ASASL
+995 ASAPL
-1000 DAFTDR
+1000 DAYTDR